1 METILVVIAIIA
13 AIFVI
18 AGTFVYGYHLGIKAI
33 KTELNKLTVREMLV
47 HKREKFNSL

>member
-1 METILVVIAIIA
+1 METLLVVIAIIA

-18 AGTFVYGYHLGIKAI
+18 AGTFVYGYHLGMKQQ